1 MEITVKMTTD
11 EFLEFMEYRKDKGAA
26 NSRVRAIAKD
36 MENLAE
42 KVLEALEKCGET
54 DAPEFRIK
62 SQDATALLIE
72 AAAEVF
78 V

>member
-26 NSRVRAIAKD
+26 NRRERVIANK

-42 KVLEALEKCGET
+42 KVFAALEECGET
-54 DAPEFRIK
+54 DTPEFRIK
-62 SQDATALLIE
+62 SQDATTLLVE
-72 AAAEVF
+72 AAAEIF
-78 V
+78 A